1 MLRKSPQIAL
11 RTAAV
16 WLAGLALLTGPLLQA
31 EPPEGMVR
39 IEGGPV
45 QPFYGAEKE
54 VEIAP
59 FHLDANPV
67 TNEEFL
73 AFVRANPQ
81 WRRSRIVALLAD
93 AGYLAHWKSDL
104 DPGLDTLGRRKP
116 VTRVSWFA
124 ARAYAAWSGKRLPDT
139 LEWERAAAAGETRLD
154 GASESGFHQRI
165 LNWYSRRGDRERP
178 AANQGFR
185 NAFGAW
191 NLHGSIWEWTED
203 FNSVL
208 VTGESRSGASLDRNL
223 FCGGAAVGA
232 ADLSNYVAFMR
243 YAMRSSLKARY
254 TVKNLGFRCALSIP
268 ADETGL
274 PPKAAA
280 SSIPFPPSQPQEPKP

>member
-1 MLRKSPQIAL
+1 MLPRPPRFAL

-16 WLAGLALLTGPLLQA
+16 WLAGLAPLAGPPLQA
-31 EPPEGMVR
+31 DPPEGMVR

-45 QPFYGAEKE
+45 RLLYGAEKE
-54 VEIAP
+54 VEIDS
-59 FHLDANPV
+59 FLLDANPV

-73 AFVRANPQ
+73 AFVRENPQ
-81 WRRSRIVALLAD
+81 WRRSRVVALFAD
-93 AGYLAHWKSDL
+93 EGYLAHWKDDL

-124 ARAYAAWSGKRLPDT
+124 ARAYAAWAGKRLPET

-154 GASESGFHQRI
+154 GASEPGFHQRI
-165 LNWYSRRGDRERP
+165 LNWYSGRGDRERP
-178 AANQGFR
+178 AANEGFR

-208 VTGESRSGASLDRNL
+208 VTGESRADGSLDPNL
-223 FCGGAAVGA
+223 FCGGAAAGA
-232 ADLSNYVAFMR
+232 ADLGNYVAFMR

-254 TVKNLGFRCALSIP
+254 TVKSLGFRCAASIP
-268 ADETGL
+268 DDDAG
-274 PPKAAA
+274 PPAKAAA
-280 SSIPFPPSQPQEPKP
+280 SPNPFPPPQPPEQTP